1 MTRIEFAP
9 EVTEDFERIM
19 DHLRSHHVE
28 LFQERI
34 DQIICAIDVLSA
46 NPEIGRPVYGELREL
61 IVGKGSQ
68 GYVALYRYIPEVDVV
83 FVLGIR
89 GQREAGYPAV

>member
-46 NPEIGRPVYGELREL
+46 NPEIGRPVYGDLREL

-68 GYVALYRYIPEVDVV
+68 GYVALYRYIPEVDTV

-89 GQREAGYPAV
+89 GQREAGYSTV